1 MPTSADDMQ
10 ASCAEHVTSLGCIIL
25 HVFEHLIFFLKLLR
39 KEFGVRE
46 EARGRDKRTMKA
58 SLRAHE

>member
-1 MPTSADDMQ
+1 MQ